1 MKNESVFTLPLS
13 IIFTIIALLF
23 LLILAWFVLKFIAN
37 TYKTRVA
44 NGEISVL
51 STYALGAKQHLYVV
65 NFRNTDY
72 FLGVTGERIEVL
84 DRCKAKEKTPDS
96 ELNEG

>member
-1 MKNESVFTLPLS
+1 MKNDSVFNLPLS
-13 IIFTIIALLF
+13 IIFTIIALLV
-23 LLILAWFVLKFIAN
+23 LLILAWFVLKFIAS
-37 TYKTRVA
+37 TYKKRIV

-72 FLGVTGERIEVL
+72 FLGVTGENIEVL
-84 DRCKAKEKTPDS
+84 DQCKAKEKSTGD
-96 ELNEG
+96 